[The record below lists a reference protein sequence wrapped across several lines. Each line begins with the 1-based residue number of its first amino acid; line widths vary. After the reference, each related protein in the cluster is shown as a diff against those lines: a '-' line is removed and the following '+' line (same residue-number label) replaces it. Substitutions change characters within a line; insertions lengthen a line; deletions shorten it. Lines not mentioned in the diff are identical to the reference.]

1 MAARTTGI
9 RFRRARAAARSAGVR
24 PDEPVS
30 ARALDLAGAR
40 FAPTDLDAADL
51 DAADLDAADLD
62 AADLDAAF
70 DAFRSALRLR
80 IPDFVGPD
88 FFDAAFVD
96 AAFVPAGR
104 LAAVG
109 FEVVGFFRVVG
120 RPAVVVGRRV
130 VALGLVG
137 RFVVLSLA

>member
-40 FAPTDLDAADL
+40 FAPTDLDAT
-51 DAADLDAADLD
+51 DLD

-88 FFDAAFVD
+88 FFDAAFVA

-109 FEVVGFFRVVG
+109 FEVVGFFRGVG